1 MSYPSEF
8 ISVFAR
14 NCSVRRIEATVARA
28 FLTSNHRYGFSRAR
42 YHYGIFIKR
51 QGGGLR
57 DASGQKFCPVGTMVA
72 AGSFSAARRW
82 LKDEGQV
89 LSYEWVRYASL
100 KGVRVLGGMGKMLKA
115 FIAEVNPDD
124 IMSYAPLA
132 GSEVQKSKGSAQK
145 CSCNEQRR
153 DDGSSLH
160 QCWEEAQAGEVYT
173 LLGFKLE
180 GVKEFAGGRSAK
192 YRLRLKHSV

>member
-8 ISVFAR
+8 TSVFAR
-14 NCSVRRIEATVARA
+14 NCSIRRIEATVARA
-28 FLTSNHRYGFSRAR
+28 FLSVNHRYGFSRAR
-42 YHYGIFIKR
+42 YHYGIFVEK

-57 DASGQKFCPVGTMVA
+57 DASGQELCPVGTMVA

-100 KGVRVLGGMGKMLKA
+100 KGVRVLGGMSKMLKA

-132 GSEVQKSKGSAQK
+132 GSEVQESKGSVQE
-145 CSCNEQRR
+145 S
-153 DDGSSLH
+153 GSEV
-160 QCWEEAQAGEVYT
+160 QEGEVYT

>member
-8 ISVFAR
+8 TSVFAR

-28 FLTSNHRYGFSRAR
+28 FLSVNHRYGFSRAR
-42 YHYGIFIKR
+42 YHYGIFVEK

-57 DASGQKFCPVGTMVA
+57 DASGQELYPVGTMVA

-100 KGVRVLGGMGKMLKA
+100 KGVRVLGGMSKMLKA

-132 GSEVQKSKGSAQK
+132 GSEVQ
-145 CSCNEQRR
+145 E
-153 DDGSSLH
+153 
-160 QCWEEAQAGEVYT
+160 GEVYT

-192 YRLRLKHSV
+192 YRLRLKHGVWQANY